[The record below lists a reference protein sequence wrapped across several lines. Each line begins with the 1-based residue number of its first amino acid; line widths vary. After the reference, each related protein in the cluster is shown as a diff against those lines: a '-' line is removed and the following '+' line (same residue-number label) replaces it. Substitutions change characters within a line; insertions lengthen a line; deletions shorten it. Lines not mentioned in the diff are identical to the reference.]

1 MASSTRSQAAFAIS
15 RTDLVGTALV
25 GGLALWL
32 VLLATVVAIVGA
44 PYYLSPAEAR
54 PEHALYAWFRPGA
67 RVGLM
72 CGVVGTVLMVV
83 MLVYS
88 VRKWAGV
95 APSLGPPEW
104 WLRFHQV
111 CGVMGPTFIIL
122 HSGIQWPTGLV
133 AVGFWCMILVAL
145 SGIFGRYLFGH
156 FPKAVADKA
165 QAIRHVRRQLHELR
179 DRLVAE
185 TGETEDG
192 ALVRAVQLS
201 RSIDDRP
208 DTLVGLALLDLE
220 VARRKEHV
228 RVLLWRSKLS
238 VKVKRAATT
247 ALVRQL
253 DLARSLASWNVA
265 RRLFRY
271 WHLFHEPLAMAMYG
285 IIAFHITTALLFGGV
300 F

>member
-1 MASSTRSQAAFAIS
+1 MSSTARPRLLAVS
-15 RTDLVGTALV
+15 RATVLGTLFI
-25 GGLALWL
+25 GGLTLWL
-32 VLLATVVAIVGA
+32 FLLATVVALLGA
-44 PYYLSPAEAR
+44 PYYLTPTEAR
-54 PEHALYAWFRPGA
+54 LDHALHIWFRPGA

-72 CGVVGTVLMVV
+72 CGIVGTVLMVV

-88 VRKWAGV
+88 VRKWAGQ
-95 APSLGPPEW
+95 APALGAPEW

-111 CGVMGPTFIIL
+111 CGVMGPVFICL
-122 HSGIQWPTGLV
+122 HMGFVWPTGLV

-156 FPKAVADKA
+156 FPKAVADKT
-165 QAIRHVRRQLHELR
+165 QAMRAVRRQLHQLR

-192 ALVRAVQLS
+192 DLVRAVQLA
-201 RSIDDRP
+201 RSIQDRP
-208 DTLVGLALLDLE
+208 DTLIGLMLLDLE

-238 VKVKRAATT
+238 ARVKGAATR

-271 WHLFHEPLAMAMYG
+271 WHIFHEPLAMAMYG
-285 IIAFHITTALLFGGV
+285 IIVFHVSTALLFGGV